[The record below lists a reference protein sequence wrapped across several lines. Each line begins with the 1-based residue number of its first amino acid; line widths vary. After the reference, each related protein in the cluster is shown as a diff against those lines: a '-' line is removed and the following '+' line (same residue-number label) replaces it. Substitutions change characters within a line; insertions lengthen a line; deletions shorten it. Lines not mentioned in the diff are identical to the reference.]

1 MAATWEPHLDPHDM
15 KWTKAAV
22 TARDKLEMPPEITPW
37 MDTNPKLT
45 GVPPHERFPTL
56 LDIAYYAFLK
66 KEQKGKA
73 SRAANGAPKWFVD
86 LSQGPD
92 RGHWGTVPPCMDQ
105 NTAIYSFENDIVFLE
120 GWGHRMLGFPNADVS
135 GLSKCAIKSLVG
147 EAIDLPSQAIILYAI
162 FLTPTAP
169 WWRKDSATDSVKDS
183 AATRVVDVATSFG
196 PALKRR
202 KLPTTFDLT
211 L

>member
-92 RGHWGTVPPCMDQ
+92 RGHWGTVPPCMVQ

-120 GWGHRMLGFPNADVS
+120 GRGHRMLGFPNADVS

-162 FLTPTAP
+162 FLTPHC
-169 WWRKDSATDSVKDS
+169 SMVEEG
-183 AATRVVDVATSFG
+183 FCQG
-196 PALKRR
+196 
-202 KLPTTFDLT
+202 FCQ
-211 L
+211 